1 MDATKLFERGKEAF
15 ERGSWELAIV
25 IWQQLL
31 AVKPDHLDARKLL
44 REAENRKWTQANS
57 GSGAKILALVRGIG
71 PLVCFAV
78 HMLTKKY
85 DRAVIDCEKFLIRDP
100 NCMPVLWWLAAAAL
114 KGGQENVAIL
124 TLEYMRGRNPKNVK
138 VLRRLG
144 RLYEDTDDINRAID
158 AWEGLK
164 NILPVDREAQTQ
176 LRDLAAKKTMVDG
189 KYDTAGD
196 EDATYRQSLKNKD
209 DSEELEQ
216 EHRIIRTDEDLQRTI
231 DRVTKDVENEPEN
244 KRHLLQ
250 LGDLYRRAQNPAK
263 ARELYERAQ
272 KLDSMDFS
280 IPERLGELKIDEY
293 AEREKALAQKVAASP
308 GDTEAKARLAALK
321 KEKFDFSL
329 KEYERQ
335 VHVRPTDAELRKKL
349 GDLYYEAKLF
359 DQAAPEYQRAASDP
373 RMRRECRKL
382 LGLCLYNTGKHQL
395 AASQFEQAIEGGN
408 AASREVRDVMYYLAV
423 TLEKLGHADRAVE
436 VLRKIFDVDMSY
448 KDVQERLDRLMRV
461 KEDETKA
468 PEPEGEHS

>member
-1 MDATKLFERGKEAF
+1 MDAAKLFERGKDAF

-44 REAENRKWTQANS
+44 REAENRKWTQENL
-57 GSGAKILALVRGIG
+57 GSSAKVLALVRSVG
-71 PLVCFAV
+71 PLVGFAV

-85 DRAVIDCEKFLIRDP
+85 DRAVIDCEKILIRDP
-100 NCMPVLWWLAAAAL
+100 NCMPVLWWLATAAL
-114 KGGQENVAIL
+114 KGGQEDVAIL
-124 TLEYMRGRNPKNVK
+124 SLEYMRSRNPRNVK

-144 RLYEDTDDINRAID
+144 RLYENKDDINRAID
-158 AWEGLK
+158 AWENLRK
-164 NILPVDREAQTQ
+164 MIPADREAQTQ

-189 KYDTAGD
+189 KYETAVQ
-196 EDATYRQSLKNKD
+196 EDATYRESLKSKD
-209 DSEELEQ
+209 DSEEIEQ
-216 EHRIIRTDEDLQRTI
+216 EHRIIRTDDDLQRAI
-231 DRVTKDVENEPEN
+231 ERVAKDIENEPEN
-244 KRHLLQ
+244 KRHILQ
-250 LGDLYRRAQNPAK
+250 LGDLYRRAKDTAK
-263 ARELYERAQ
+263 ARELFEQAQ

-293 AEREKALAQKVAASP
+293 AEQEKTLAQKIAASP
-308 GDTEAKARLAALK
+308 EDREAKARLAALR

-335 VHVRPTDAELRKKL
+335 VHIRPTDAELRKKL

-408 AASREVRDVMYYLAV
+408 AASREVRDVMYYLAM
-423 TLEKLGHADRAVE
+423 TLEKLGSTDRAVE

-448 KDVQERLDRLMRV
+448 RDVQERLDRLMRI
-461 KEDETKA
+461 KEDETTD
-468 PEPEGEHS
+468 PEPEGESS